1 MSLKKKRMGKNY
13 KPAKVG
19 DKDRPDPESFK
30 KAQADEYEC
39 DGEEEFFQEDLL
51 FLDPS
56 LANVE
61 EIE

>member
-1 MSLKKKRMGKNY
+1 MGKNY